1 MKYLIVFLFFGAY
14 HVKFGIVG
22 MRMDSDDWVIA
33 GSVVGDE
40 EGPPPAITLVLVAA
54 MEHIAVEEQSISRL
68 HLYLYQW
75 QNLETTIVSQ

>member
-1 MKYLIVFLFFGAY
+1 MKYLIVFLFFWAY

-54 MEHIAVEEQSISRL
+54 MEHVAVEVVQSISRL
-68 HLYLYQW
+68 HLYFC
-75 QNLETTIVSQ
+75 